1 MNEKWFFTVL
11 YSFSI
16 LIGQSSLFESEP
28 GYIHVISDSS
38 TVPIYL
44 DGNLVGHTPIE
55 DPIPVIEG
63 VHFIGFH
70 STTFKDPFIS
80 YGNIEI
86 DKQIFV
92 LSGDTVNVSFNTFL
106 IDKNIER
113 VRKEYKIT
121 NYIGIGIITLFLW
134 QLWIISS

>member
-113 VRKEYKIT
+113 ARKEYKIT

>member
-11 YSFSI
+11 CSFSI

-70 STTFKDPFIS
+70 STTFKDPFLS
-80 YGNIEI
+80 YGNIET

>member
-11 YSFSI
+11 CSFSI
-16 LIGQSSLFESEP
+16 LIGQSSVFESEP

-70 STTFKDPFIS
+70 STTFKDPFLS
-80 YGNIEI
+80 YGNIET

>member
-1 MNEKWFFTVL
+1 M
-11 YSFSI
+11 
-16 LIGQSSLFESEP
+16 IGQSSLFESEP

-113 VRKEYKIT
+113 ARKEYKIT

>member
-1 MNEKWFFTVL
+1 M
-11 YSFSI
+11 
-16 LIGQSSLFESEP
+16 IGQSSLFESEP

-70 STTFKDPFIS
+70 STTFKDPFLS
-80 YGNIEI
+80 YGNIET

>member
-1 MNEKWFFTVL
+1 MNQKWFFTL
-11 YSFSI
+11 LCSFST
-16 LIGQSSLFESEP
+16 LIGQSSVFESEP

-70 STTFKDPFIS
+70 STTFKDPFLS
-80 YGNIEI
+80 YGNIET

-92 LSGDTVNVSFNTFL
+92 LPGDTVRVSFNTFL
-106 IDKNIER
+106 IDKNIEKIK
-113 VRKEYKIT
+113 KEYQLT
-121 NYIGIGIITLFLW
+121 NYIGIGMISLFLW

>member
-11 YSFSI
+11 CSFSI
-16 LIGQSSLFESEP
+16 LIGQSSVFESEP
-28 GYIHVISDSS
+28 GYINVISDSS

-70 STTFKDPFIS
+70 STTFKDPFLS
-80 YGNIEI
+80 YGNIET

>member
-1 MNEKWFFTVL
+1 MKNG
-11 YSFSI
+11 FSI

-70 STTFKDPFIS
+70 STTFKDPFLS
-80 YGNIEI
+80 YGNIET

-121 NYIGIGIITLFLW
+121 NYLGIGITTLFLW